1 MKKFYS
7 FLISAILLSTLLN
20 AQSPTTVSASSDCNF
35 IRDFNTTDEGFS
47 SPSIYANDNNV
58 SFFWNAGAGALIE
71 SSGLVIR
78 EGSLISPVF
87 LNTMGGQSVVGFT
100 YAAPAGTE
108 YRIRVISGTI
118 GSPLEILATTANGP
132 VWTPLPSTAGS
143 LCLLLTDADLTVGQ
157 GLRYEFSFRAIAPGN
172 MLFDNFAINS
182 TNAPLPVTFMGF
194 VARKNDDGTTKLL
207 WNVGEEINVT
217 GYVVERSLNGNDFSN
232 VGSVN
237 ASGKATYSLDDNV
250 PVTATRF
257 YRVKNVDIDGSSKYT
272 PVIRVSGKERTT
284 GQIQLYPMPANDQV
298 YVQHDKAPAKVNI
311 TLYSLDGRMVSQVQA
326 IPNTYQTSLNISNI
340 RSGIYVVK
348 YDDGNGDIQTAKLI
362 KN

>member
-7 FLISAILLSTLLN
+7 FVISAILLSTVLN
-20 AQSPTTVSASSDCNF
+20 AQSPTTVTASSDCNF

-47 SPSIYANDNNV
+47 SPSIYADDNNV

-71 SSGLVIR
+71 SSGLVNR

-108 YRIRVISGTI
+108 YRVRVISGLI
-118 GSPLEILATTANGP
+118 GTPLEILATTANGP
-132 VWTPLPSTAGS
+132 VWTALPATSGS
-143 LCLLLTDADLTVGQ
+143 LCLLLVDADLAVGQ
-157 GLRYEFSFRAIAPGN
+157 GLRYEFSFRASAAGN

-194 VARKNDDGTTKLL
+194 VARKNDNGTTRLL

-217 GYVVERSLNGNDFSN
+217 SYVVERSLNGSDFTK
-232 VGSVN
+232 VGSVS
-237 ASGKATYSLDDNV
+237 ATGKATYNLDDN
-250 PVTATRF
+250 TSMSQTRF

-272 PVIRVSGKERTT
+272 TVIRVSGKEKTT

-311 TLYSLDGRMVSQVQA
+311 TLFGLDGRMIRQVQA
-326 IPNTYQTSLNISNI
+326 IPNTYQTSLNISNLK
-340 RSGIYVVK
+340 SGIYVVK